1 MNDGTMSITEHLSE
15 LRSRL
20 IRAFLGILATTSVA
34 LIFSP
39 QLLDRSIEPLT
50 HVLEDRVRVEVVV
63 VHPDEA
69 RGAGLAAEL
78 ERRPKVRLAG
88 RVSELEAVRGL
99 AERAIASRRPIDMV
113 LVSSRA
119 LGEDGALAA
128 DVLDGLEPA
137 PYVAYLVPDPRAPI
151 VAELMLEGA
160 NVVVDPPRPA
170 VVSRLVRRA
179 AAAAGKAAGGDKLVV
194 LSPLD
199 PFFAYLKIAMVVG
212 LFLACPV
219 WLYQA
224 WRFVAPGLY
233 ENERAFVLP
242 TIASGS
248 ILFVSGGAF
257 AYFLMFPMMF
267 DVLVNQMMPATLAS
281 AFTVDNYLG
290 LLLRLTVAF
299 GVVFELP
306 LALALLSMVGI
317 VTPDGLKRFRR
328 YAIVLAFVVGAFL
341 TPADP
346 LSQFMM
352 AVPLILFYE
361 LGIFAAT
368 LLARRREARLAAEA

>member
-1 MNDGTMSITEHLSE
+1 MSITEHLSE

-34 LIFSP
+34 LVFSP

-88 RVSELEAVRGL
+88 RVTELEAVRGL

-128 DVLDGLEPA
+128 DLLDGLEPA
-137 PYVAYLVPDPRAPI
+137 PYVAYLVPDARAPI
-151 VAELMLEGA
+151 VGELMLEGA

-248 ILFVSGGAF
+248 LLFVSGGAF

-361 LGIFAAT
+361 LGIFAST